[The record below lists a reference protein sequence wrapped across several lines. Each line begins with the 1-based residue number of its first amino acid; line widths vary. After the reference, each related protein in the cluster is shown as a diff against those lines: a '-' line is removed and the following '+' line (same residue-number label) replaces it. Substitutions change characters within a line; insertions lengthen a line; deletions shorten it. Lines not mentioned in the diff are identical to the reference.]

1 MGKDAQQ
8 DRAATSR
15 TAWWYVLR
23 LLAALSTPTAGLVL
37 GLMDYSPIVW
47 VPIFIVVATL
57 SAGLLVYTQKRL

>member
-1 MGKDAQQ
+1 MGRDAQ
-8 DRAATSR
+8 RGRVTTSR

-47 VPIFIVVATL
+47 VPIFIIVAGL
-57 SAGLLVYTQKRL
+57 SGGLLVYTQKRL